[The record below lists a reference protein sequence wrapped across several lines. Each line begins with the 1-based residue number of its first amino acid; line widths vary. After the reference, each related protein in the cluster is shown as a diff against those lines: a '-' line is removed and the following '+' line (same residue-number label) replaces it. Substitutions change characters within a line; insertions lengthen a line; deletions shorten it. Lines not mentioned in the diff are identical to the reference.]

1 MKIKTII
8 IGVIILLVI
17 YVVVVILSSFLKK
30 DEKINKLNSLRFT
43 YSTGYHI
50 NAYVIYE
57 ISLVDGKYIASIKP
71 TDLPDEDKKE
81 YELSKEDVNTVI
93 KKLNEYKIISWD
105 GFRKTDKHVLDGNSF
120 SMYIIYDGDKTISAS
135 GYMVWPNNY
144 RNVRDYLDEKLGGLY
159 K

>member
-57 ISLVDGKYIASIKP
+57 ISLVEGKYSASIKP

-81 YELSKEDVNTVI
+81 YELSKEEVNTVI
-93 KKLNEYKIISWD
+93 KKLNEYKIISWN
-105 GFRKTDKHVLDGNSF
+105 GFRKTDKYVLDGNSF

-135 GYMVWPNNY
+135 GYMMWPNNY